1 MNGIAPHCSA
11 LKVLYIAHNKVKDWN
26 EIEKIKDLQ
35 SLNNVVFLG
44 NDIYETF
51 PNKEEARIWVLKTL
65 NRMEMI
71 DNVLVTGKDHDDVK
85 RIYAEE

>member
-1 MNGIAPHCSA
+1 LNGIAPHCSA

-26 EIEKIKDLQ
+26 EIEKIKDLP